1 MKPPVGKD
9 FDGAFG
15 AARGIDGDE
24 AVVGWRPLG
33 VANDQALSMECLTER
48 GGDLERF
55 LVVDLGDRSMSLVTR
70 FTYPCAIMAPPP
82 AGARVDASG
91 SASAVRAMRSC
102 RGSSGMH
109 SGCRARGVRAR

>member
-55 LVVDLGDRSMSLVTR
+55 LVVDLGEQGRCPWSLGSRTRARSWLRRRQGRERTLR
-70 FTYPCAIMAPPP
+70 AAPALCGRCGLAGGP
-82 AGARVDASG
+82 AA
-91 SASAVRAMRSC
+91 C
-102 RGSSGMH
+102 H
-109 SGCRARGVRAR
+109 SGCRAR

>member
-48 GGDLERF
+48 GGDLER
-55 LVVDLGDRSMSLVTR
+55 GR
-70 FTYPCAIMAPPP
+70 
-82 AGARVDASG
+82 
-91 SASAVRAMRSC
+91 
-102 RGSSGMH
+102 
-109 SGCRARGVRAR
+109 